1 LWKEVSTVKK
11 YFVIALVLGLTI
23 AVAGF
28 VAVSHAASAT
38 SNPAPETAATVDTD
52 NIQVQSGDQTTPD
65 AATAKEAGETQSE
78 AAGESTT
85 EEPGDQNLPGGG
97 HQDAPGAN
105 VDNQFEGVQ

>member
-1 LWKEVSTVKK
+1 VSTVKK
-11 YFVIALVLGLTI
+11 YFVIALVLGLAI

-28 VAVSHAASAT
+28 VAVSHAGTANSNAT
-38 SNPAPETAATVDTD
+38 PENAKATTVDTD
-52 NIQVQSGDQTTPD
+52 NIEVQSGDQTTPD
-65 AATAKEAGETQSE
+65 AATATGAVETQSSE